1 MHDWF
6 VVAHVLG
13 AFLFVAAHGVSMGAA
28 LKLRGERDRGRV
40 TTLLQ
45 LSQSGIGIMYV
56 GLALLVAG
64 GIAAGFSGEFWGQLW
79 LWTAIGVLLVVAV
92 AMYAMGST
100 FYMRLRNGLL
110 IPAADGKVRESKDP
124 PLSDA
129 EVDAML
135 DSSRPLVLALIGG
148 VGLVVIVWL
157 MVAKPF

>member
-1 MHDWF
+1 MHQWF

-13 AFLFVAAHGVSMGAA
+13 AFLFVAAHGVSMGAT
-28 LKLRGERDRGRV
+28 LMLRGEHERGRV
-40 TTLLQ
+40 ATLLQ

-56 GLALLVAG
+56 GLALLLGG
-64 GIAAGFSGEFWGQLW
+64 GIAAGFSGNHWGELW
-79 LWTAIGVLLVVAV
+79 LWVAIGVLLVVAV

-135 DSSRPLVLALIGG
+135 DSSRPYVLALIGG